1 MDSFQCSPQ
10 AANTHESLWYERLD
24 LGIMAH
30 HTSLPSFAPALT
42 VDTVSEV
49 PVDKP
54 DTPAEQLLDGLN
66 DAQAEAVVHR
76 GGPLL
81 IVAGAGSGKTRVL
94 THRIGHLLATGDA
107 RPHEFLAITF
117 TNKAAAEM
125 RERIRELVGPAAQRM
140 WISTFHSSCVRI
152 LRREA
157 SHIGLKSNF
166 SIYDATDSLRLI
178 TQIAKDA
185 DIDPRRFAPRA
196 IRNKISGLKNE
207 LIDDEEFSGTAG
219 GDPWHQAVAEVYKEY
234 TSRLRT
240 ANAMDFDD
248 LISNVVHMFDAF
260 PAILDNYRRRF
271 RYVLVDEYQ
280 DTNHA
285 QYRLV
290 RQLTG
295 APDDPP
301 GVETEGGQLTVV
313 GDSDQSIYAFRG
325 ADIRNIIDFEH
336 DYPDATV
343 IRLEQNY
350 RSTQNILDAANAVIA
365 QNPSREIKRL
375 WTAAGNGEKIVGY
388 AAETESR
395 EAQWI
400 TDTIDDLMDNHD
412 YRPADMAI
420 FYRTNAQSRAIE
432 ERLIASGIPYRVVG
446 GTRFYDRKEIKDA
459 LAYLRVLDN
468 PDDDVN
474 LRRILNEPK
483 RGIGERAEGT
493 IAAHQDRQQ
502 STFMAALRDAENA
515 PGGMATRSLNAV
527 NKFVQLLDDLNQIAQ
542 TESVATVLEA
552 VLEQTGMLEAL
563 RNSKDFQDESRADNL
578 GELVGVVREFD
589 KTHPGGTLGDFL
601 EQVALVADADQLP
614 DATDA
619 EGQAL
624 ADQMGEV
631 TLMTLHTAKGLEFP
645 VVFLTG
651 MEHGVF
657 PHARSMADEKEL
669 AEERRLA
676 YVGLTRARE
685 RLFVSRAESR
695 SMWGQ
700 HQFNPASQFLAE
712 IPADLIEWE
721 REGKGS
727 PATSRFGAG
736 ISGFGQDTGVRG
748 FRYRD
753 AQRFTGSHWG
763 ASTSSKNYGRAGT
776 EGITETQ
783 EAARVKKPAPRT
795 KVNPNKEVIM
805 VAAGDTVEHKTF
817 GTGVVTGVQGSGDKA
832 VAVVQFAESE
842 KRLLLRYA
850 PLKKV

>member
-1 MDSFQCSPQ
+1 
-10 AANTHESLWYERLD
+10 
-24 LGIMAH
+24 MAYQ
-30 HTSLPSFAPALT
+30 TSLPQFRPAFS
-42 VDTVSEV
+42 VDAGPES
-49 PVDKP
+49 PVQKP
-54 DTPAEQLLDGLN
+54 NASAERLVTGLN
-66 DAQAEAVVHR
+66 QSQAEAVLHR

-125 RERIRELVGPAAQRM
+125 RERIGELVGPDAAKM

-157 SHIGLKSNF
+157 KHVGLKSNF
-166 SIYDATDSLRLI
+166 SIYDASDSLRLI

-185 DIDPRRFAPRA
+185 DLDPKRFAPRA
-196 IRNKISGLKNE
+196 MRNKISSLKNE
-207 LIDDEEFSGTAG
+207 LVDEEVFASTAPA
-219 GDPWHQAVAEVYKEY
+219 DPWHQAVAEIYKEY
-234 TSRLRT
+234 SSRLRG

-248 LISNVVHMFDAF
+248 LLSNVVHMFDAF

-271 RYVLVDEYQ
+271 RFVLVDEYQ

-290 RQLTG
+290 RLLTG
-295 APDDPP
+295 GP
-301 GVETEGGQLTVV
+301 GEPEGVATEGGQLTVV

-325 ADIRNIIDFEH
+325 ADIRNIVDFEH

-350 RSTQNILDAANAVIA
+350 RSTQTILDAANAVIA

-375 WTAAGNGEKIVGY
+375 WTAEGSGEKIIGY
-388 AAETESR
+388 AAESESR

-400 TDTIDDLMDNHD
+400 TDTIDDLMDNQN

-420 FYRTNAQSRAIE
+420 FYRTNAQSRSIE

-459 LAYLRVLDN
+459 LGYLRVLDN

-483 RGIGERAEGT
+483 RGIGDRAEGT
-493 IAAHQDRQQ
+493 IAAHQTRAQ
-502 STFMAALRDAENA
+502 STFMQALRDAENS

-527 NKFVQLLDDLNQIAQ
+527 KKFTQLLDDLQQVAE
-542 TESVATVLEA
+542 TESVATILEA

-563 RNSKDFQDESRADNL
+563 RSSKDFQDESRADNL

-589 KTHPGGTLGDFL
+589 KANPDGTLGDFL

-614 DATDA
+614 DAADE
-619 EGQAL
+619 EGRAL
-624 ADQMGEV
+624 AEYLGEV

-685 RLFVSRAESR
+685 RLYVSRAESR

-700 HQFNPASQFLAE
+700 HQFYPASQFLSE
-712 IPADLIEWE
+712 IPAELIEWE
-721 REGKGS
+721 REGTGA
-727 PATSRFGAG
+727 PATSGFGG
-736 ISGFGQDTGVRG
+736 GFGGFGQDTGVRG

-753 AQRFTGSHWG
+753 AQRFSGSHWG
-763 ASTSSKNYGRAGT
+763 ASTANRNYGKAAA
-776 EGITETQ
+776 EGITEAQ
-783 EAARVKKPAPRT
+783 ETARVKKPTPRT
-795 KVNPNKEVIM
+795 QVNPNKEVLS
-805 VAAGDTVEHKTF
+805 VATGDVVEHKSF
-817 GTGVVTGVQGSGDKA
+817 GTGVVTGVQGEGNKA

-850 PLKKV
+850 PLKKT

>member
-1 MDSFQCSPQ
+1 MG
-10 AANTHESLWYERLD
+10 LD
-24 LGIMAH
+24 LCIMAH
-30 HTSLPSFAPALT
+30 QTSLPSFTPAFRLESTVENPLVAPTA
-42 VDTVSEV
+42 S
-49 PVDKP
+49 
-54 DTPAEQLLDGLN
+54 AEQLVVGLN
-66 DAQAEAVVHR
+66 DAQAEAVLHR

-125 RERIRELVGPAAQRM
+125 RERIGDLVGQAAQRM

-157 SHIGLKSNF
+157 PHIDLKSNF

-178 TQIAKDA
+178 TQIAKDS
-185 DIDPRRFAPRA
+185 DLDPRRFAPRA
-196 IRNKISGLKNE
+196 IRNKISSLKNE
-207 LIDDEEFSGTAG
+207 LVDADAFSSTAA

-234 TSRLRT
+234 ESRLRT

-248 LISNVVHMFDAF
+248 LIANVVHMFDAF

-271 RYVLVDEYQ
+271 RFVLVDEYQ

-295 APDDPP
+295 APGEPP

-325 ADIRNIIDFEH
+325 ADIRNIVDFEH

-350 RSTQNILDAANAVIA
+350 RSTQTILDAANAVIA

-375 WTAAGNGEKIVGY
+375 WTAEGSGEKIVGY
-388 AAETESR
+388 AAESESR

-400 TDTIDDLMDNHD
+400 TDTIDDLMDNHN

-420 FYRTNAQSRAIE
+420 FYRTNAQSRSIE

-493 IAAHQDRQQ
+493 VAAHQMRQQ

-515 PGGMATRSLNAV
+515 PGGLATRSLNAV
-527 NKFVQLLDDLNQIAQ
+527 NKFIQLIDDLQQLAQ
-542 TESVATVLEA
+542 TESVATILEA
-552 VLEQTGMLEAL
+552 VLEQTGLLEAL

-589 KTHPGGTLGDFL
+589 KANPEGTLGDFL

-624 ADQMGEV
+624 ADHMGEV

-685 RLFVSRAESR
+685 RLFVSRAEAR

-700 HQFNPASQFLAE
+700 HQFNPASQFLSE
-712 IPADLIEWE
+712 IPAELIEWE
-721 REGKGS
+721 REGKGTPS
-727 PATSRFGAG
+727 HAQFGTG
-736 ISGFGQDTGVRG
+736 GFGQDTGVRG

-753 AQRFTGSHWG
+753 AQRFSGSHWG
-763 ASTSSKNYGRAGT
+763 ASPSSKNYGRAGT
-776 EGITETQ
+776 QGITEAQ
-783 EAARVKKPAPRT
+783 ERAQVTKPQPRT
-795 KVNPNKEVIM
+795 KVNPQKEVIS
-805 VAAGDTVEHKTF
+805 VAPGDTVEHKTF
-817 GTGVVTGVQGSGDKA
+817 GTGVVTAVQGAGDKA
-832 VAVVQFAESE
+832 VAVVQFPESE

>member
-1 MDSFQCSPQ
+1 
-10 AANTHESLWYERLD
+10 
-24 LGIMAH
+24 MAYQ
-30 HTSLPSFAPALT
+30 TSLPQFRPAFS
-42 VDTVSEV
+42 VDAGPES
-49 PVDKP
+49 PVQKP
-54 DTPAEQLLDGLN
+54 NASAERLVTGLN
-66 DAQAEAVVHR
+66 QSQAEAVLHR

-125 RERIRELVGPAAQRM
+125 RERIGELVGPDAAKM

-157 SHIGLKSNF
+157 KHVGLKSNF
-166 SIYDATDSLRLI
+166 SIYDAADSLRLI

-185 DIDPRRFAPRA
+185 DLDPKRFAPRA
-196 IRNKISGLKNE
+196 MRNKISSLKNE
-207 LIDDEEFSGTAG
+207 LVDDEVFASTAPA
-219 GDPWHQAVAEVYKEY
+219 DPWHQAVAEIYKEY
-234 TSRLRT
+234 SSRLRG

-248 LISNVVHMFDAF
+248 LLSNVVHMFDAF

-271 RYVLVDEYQ
+271 RFVLVDEYQ

-290 RQLTG
+290 RLLTG
-295 APDDPP
+295 APGEPE
-301 GVETEGGQLTVV
+301 GVATEGGQLTVV

-325 ADIRNIIDFEH
+325 ADIRNIVDFEH

-350 RSTQNILDAANAVIA
+350 RSTQTILDAANAVIA

-375 WTAAGNGEKIVGY
+375 WTAEGSGEKIIGY
-388 AAETESR
+388 AAESESR

-400 TDTIDDLMDNHD
+400 TDTIDDLMDNQN

-420 FYRTNAQSRAIE
+420 FYRTNAQSRSIE

-459 LAYLRVLDN
+459 LGYLRVLDN

-483 RGIGERAEGT
+483 RGIGDRAEGT
-493 IAAHQDRQQ
+493 IAAHQTRAQ
-502 STFMAALRDAENA
+502 STFMQALRDAENS

-527 NKFVQLLDDLNQIAQ
+527 KKFTQLLDDLQQVAE
-542 TESVATVLEA
+542 TESVATILEA

-563 RNSKDFQDESRADNL
+563 RSSKDFQDESRADNL

-589 KTHPGGTLGDFL
+589 KANPDGTLGDFL

-614 DATDA
+614 DAADE

-624 ADQMGEV
+624 AEYLGEV

-685 RLFVSRAESR
+685 RLYVSRAESR

-700 HQFNPASQFLAE
+700 HQFYPASQFLSE
-712 IPADLIEWE
+712 IPAELIEWE
-721 REGKGS
+721 REGTGA
-727 PATSRFGAG
+727 PATSGFGG
-736 ISGFGQDTGVRG
+736 GFGGFGQDTGVRG

-753 AQRFTGSHWG
+753 AQRFSGSHWG
-763 ASTSSKNYGRAGT
+763 ASTANRNYGKAAA
-776 EGITETQ
+776 EGITEAQ
-783 EAARVKKPAPRT
+783 ETARVKKPTPRT
-795 KVNPNKEVIM
+795 QVNPNKEVLA
-805 VAAGDTVEHKTF
+805 VATGDVVEHKSF
-817 GTGVVTGVQGSGDKA
+817 GTGVVTGVQGEGNKA

-850 PLKKV
+850 PLKKT